1 MSNRSLTRHF
11 TEWQKSDTA
20 MVLATVVHTEGSTY
34 SKAGRHILIRA
45 NGEHEGLLSGG
56 CLEGDLAEHARTVL
70 TNGAPLS
77 ITYDMRDTADDL
89 WGIGLGCNGMMRILL
104 QRLTAD
110 NNWQPF
116 TAIAEAMAR
125 TIASTGILITA
136 SDTDELQPG
145 ACFICDGG
153 GHWQEAGTALTKN
166 PEQQQPSA
174 ALPATIDHNTPTG
187 PCTSLSWRIQPWPRI
202 LLLGAGPDAVPVVQL
217 ASTLGWEIT
226 VADHRLHYI
235 ESGQFD
241 AADILLLVDPAKIIQ
256 QLPLE
261 LYSAVVVMS
270 HHIDTDR
277 TYLQQLS
284 DNAINGL
291 CYIGILGPAAR
302 RAKLLSE
309 LDMSDTDFA
318 DRLHGPVGLDIGS
331 DSPET
336 IALSLISEIQSV
348 LSSA

>member
-11 TEWQKSDTA
+11 VEWQKSDA
-20 MVLATVVHTEGSTY
+20 PMVLATVIHTEGSTY
-34 SKAGRHILIRA
+34 SKAGRHILIRTS
-45 NGEHEGLLSGG
+45 GEHEGLLSGG
-56 CLEGDLAEHARTVL
+56 CLEGDLAEHARTVF
-70 TNGAPLS
+70 TSGTPLS

-89 WGIGLGCNGMMRILL
+89 WGIGLGCNGMMQILL
-104 QRLTAD
+104 QRLSAD

-125 TIASTGILITA
+125 TTASTGILVTT

-145 ACFICDGG
+145 ACFIHDGS
-153 GHWQEAGTALTKN
+153 GHWQDAGTTLFKALEK
-166 PEQQQPSA
+166 QGPSTE
-174 ALPATIDHNTPTG
+174 LPATIAHNTPTG
-187 PCTSLSWRIQPWPRI
+187 SCTLLHWRIQPWPRI
-202 LLLGAGPDAVPVVQL
+202 LLLGAGPDALPVVQL
-217 ASTLGWEIT
+217 ARILGWEIT

-241 AADILLLVDPAKIIQ
+241 AADTLQLVDPAKIIQ

-261 LYSAVVVMS
+261 LYSAIVVMS

-284 DNAINGL
+284 DNVITRI

-309 LDMSDTDFA
+309 LGISDTDFA
-318 DRLHGPVGLDIGS
+318 NRLHGPVGLDIGS

-348 LSSA
+348 LSAA

>member
-11 TEWQKSDTA
+11 IEWQKTDAA
-20 MVLATVVHTEGSTY
+20 MVLATVIYTEGSTY

-45 NGEHEGLLSGG
+45 TGEHEGLLSGG

-70 TNGAPLS
+70 TSGTPRT

-89 WGIGLGCNGMMRILL
+89 WGIGLGCNGMMQILL

-110 NNWQPF
+110 SNWQPF
-116 TAIAEAMAR
+116 TAITNAMAH
-125 TIASTGILITA
+125 TSTSTGMLVTTSA
-136 SDTDELQPG
+136 TDELQPG
-145 ACFICDGG
+145 TCFIRDSAD
-153 GHWQEAGTALTKN
+153 HWQEAGTALPKDL
-166 PEQQQPSA
+166 EKQEPSA
-174 ALPATIDHNTPTG
+174 ELPATIEYNTATG
-187 PCTSLSWRIQPWPRI
+187 PYMLLHWCIQPWPRI

-217 ASTLGWEIT
+217 ASILGWEIT

-241 AADILLLVDPAKIIQ
+241 AADKLQLVDPTKIIQ

-261 LYSAVVVMS
+261 LYSAIVIMS

-284 DNAINGL
+284 NNTINEL

-309 LDMSDTDFA
+309 LDLNDSNFA
-318 DRLHGPVGLDIGS
+318 NRLHGPVGLDIGS